1 MHAVVLHSVW
11 HLPGPERALA
21 MPGLPG
27 PDAAGS
33 SSKQAG
39 CQCCWVAQWSTPVHK
54 QQLRICRFGWLVFGK
69 KETPGSLCIIHGHH
83 QLDWTGLDWCALA
96 AGTQAVIDVSQSAI
110 TVLSFAN
117 IRNDLLAFGNSEGDL
132 WLAELQG
139 SSHTLRKVGMSLTLS
154 SVFQEERA
162 HVRWCPQAAP
172 KH

>member
-1 MHAVVLHSVW
+1 M
-11 HLPGPERALA
+11 
-21 MPGLPG
+21 
-27 PDAAGS
+27 
-33 SSKQAG
+33 
-39 CQCCWVAQWSTPVHK
+39 
-54 QQLRICRFGWLVFGK
+54 
-69 KETPGSLCIIHGHH
+69 
-83 QLDWTGLDWCALA
+83 
-96 AGTQAVIDVSQSAI
+96 IDVSQSAI